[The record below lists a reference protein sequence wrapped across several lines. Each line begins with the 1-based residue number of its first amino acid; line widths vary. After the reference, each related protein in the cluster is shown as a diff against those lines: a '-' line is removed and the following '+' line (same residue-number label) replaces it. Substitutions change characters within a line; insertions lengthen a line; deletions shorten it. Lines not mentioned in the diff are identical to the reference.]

1 MTAGVVGAG
10 AGGVV
15 LVLVALVLA
24 YWRPQQGQWGHD
36 LLGFLT
42 WGGVRLVSWGA
53 VAGGAW
59 LLAWAWQAW
68 RASSGRADDDGP
80 VPQEG

>member
-1 MTAGVVGAG
+1 MGLG
-10 AGGVV
+10 AGGVL
-15 LVLVALVLA
+15 LVLLALVLA

-59 LLAWAWQAW
+59 LLVLAAQSW
-68 RASSGRADDDGP
+68 RGTGGTTDDEGP
-80 VPQEG
+80 LPQEG